1 MWPFNRVSDAEYIE
15 RLRRSLAEFQRLRR
29 WLILLYAVL
38 TVGFIGALVIIV
50 ALLRAIFQQNN
61 RPDAL
66 VGFAL
71 GFVFGAMIGS
81 VALKLGHGLATTI
94 LDRRAE
100 RLLVKYH
107 DAIQAALH
115 SEEGTRDASTDAP
128 AALPRRS

>member
-15 RLRRSLAEFQRLRR
+15 RLRRSLAKFQRFRR
-29 WLILLYAVL
+29 WLILGYAVL

-61 RPDAL
+61 LPDAL
-66 VGFAL
+66 VGLAI
-71 GFVFGAMIGS
+71 GFVFGFMLGS

-107 DAIQAALH
+107 DTVQAALR
-115 SEEGTRDASTDAP
+115 SDEATRDAASDAQ
-128 AALPRRS
+128 AALQRRC